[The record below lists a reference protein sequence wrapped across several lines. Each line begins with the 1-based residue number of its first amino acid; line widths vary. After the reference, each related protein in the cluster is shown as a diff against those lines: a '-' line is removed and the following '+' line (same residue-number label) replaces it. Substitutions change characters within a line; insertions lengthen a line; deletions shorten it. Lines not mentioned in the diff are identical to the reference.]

1 MPTADGG
8 TRPVVERARLI
19 AVLGY
24 DPADDT
30 LLAQAFNHRSWCSEH
45 AEDESNERLE
55 FLGDSVLGFVVADL
69 VYRSEPDLDEGAL
82 TDIRKAVVN
91 AVCLSE
97 VAIEHGFGDHL
108 RLGKGEE
115 QSGGREKPSILAD
128 SVEAVLGAVYL
139 DGGVDAAETV
149 VVRLLGA
156 RIRAAIDAGGRN
168 QDHKSR
174 LQEHLAAV
182 ASVADSALTYE
193 IVATGPDHARHF
205 TATVVAGGR
214 ALGVG
219 VGRSKKQAEQHA
231 ARAALEVLGSESHT
245 GAAHRSTPGPQGP
258 GNPASG
264 GTPDG

>member
-1 MPTADGG
+1 MPIAAGG
-8 TRPVVERARLI
+8 HRPVVERARLV

-24 DPADDT
+24 EPNDDA

-45 AEDESNERLE
+45 PEDDSNERLE

-91 AVCLSE
+91 SVCLAE
-97 VAIEHGFGDHL
+97 IAIEHRFGDHL

-139 DGGVDAAETV
+139 DAGIEIVRDV
-149 VVRLLGA
+149 VVRLFGD
-156 RIRAAIDAGGRN
+156 RIRSAIDAGGRN

-174 LQEHLAAV
+174 LQEVLASETD
-182 ASVADSALTYE
+182 ASLDYAFEAD
-193 IVATGPDHARHF
+193 GPDHARRF
-205 TATVVAGGR
+205 TVTVTADGR
-214 ALGVG
+214 ELGIG
-219 VGRSKKQAEQHA
+219 TGRSKKQAEQQA
-231 ARAALEVLGSESHT
+231 ARAALELLGSEPDQ
-245 GAAHRSTPGPQGP
+245 ADAEHRPVSGPRGSRDDAPGGDD
-258 GNPASG
+258 
-264 GTPDG
+264 DG